1 MDKLILEKLKFLD
14 LVKYSASPKTLR
26 AENL

>member
-14 LVKYSASPKTLR
+14 LVKYSASPKTLK
-26 AENL
+26 AEKL

>member
-1 MDKLILEKLKFLD
+1 MNKLILEKLKFLD
-14 LVKYSASPKTLR
+14 LVKYSASVKTIK

>member
-14 LVKYSASPKTLR
+14 LVKYSAPGKTTK
-26 AENL
+26 AEKL

>member
-14 LVKYSASPKTLR
+14 IVKYSASPRTLK